1 MRIRRLS
8 LCCCVALLYVL
19 FACSGQKE
27 NEKQPATSSGFAT
40 KTPQNLTY
48 ETVSRILQDMSAYT
62 SAIKKLNN
70 AALQKLD
77 KSYQG
82 VTFTTEQKPLFLNVY
97 PDQSGGRIIFL
108 LVPKDPST
116 GANYLLTFDRK
127 LPVIDSETLEVQ
139 VRTKDP
145 EKPLTCSLTV
155 ADTAAFMTEY
165 PSHQMIARYTFT
177 KKFLQSGTYD
187 FDALTVPSYRT
198 RGYPFIVFDLVK
210 AEVVDQTANLTASCV
225 D

>member
-1 MRIRRLS
+1 MKFRV
-8 LCCCVALLYVL
+8 CCLLALLSVL
-19 FACSGQKE
+19 TACGGQKE
-27 NEKQPATSSGFAT
+27 NQKQPPASPGFTT

-48 ETVSRILQDMSAYT
+48 ETVVHILQDMSAYT
-62 SAIKKLNN
+62 KAVKKLDN

-108 LVPKDPST
+108 LVPKEPNT

-127 LPVIDSETLEVQ
+127 LPVIDSETVELQ
-139 VRTKDP
+139 IRTKDP
-145 EKPLTCSLTV
+145 EKPLTCSLSV
-155 ADTAAFMTEY
+155 SDTAAYMTEY
-165 PSHQMIARYTFT
+165 PSHQFIARYYFT

-198 RGYPFIVFDLVK
+198 RGYPFITFDLAK

>member
-1 MRIRRLS
+1 MKFRG
-8 LCCCVALLYVL
+8 CCVIVLLTIF
-19 FACSGQKE
+19 FACGGEKE
-27 NEKQPATSSGFAT
+27 NAKQPATTPEFTT
-40 KTPQNLTY
+40 KTPQNLNY
-48 ETVSRILQDMSAYT
+48 ENVARILQDMSTYITAV
-62 SAIKKLNN
+62 KKLDN

-82 VTFTTEQKPLFLNVY
+82 VTFITEQKPLFLNVY
-97 PDQSGGRIIFL
+97 PDKGGGRIIFL
-108 LVPKDPST
+108 LVPKEPTT

-127 LPVIDSETLEVQ
+127 LPVIDSETVELQ

-145 EKPLTCSLTV
+145 EKPLTCSLPV
-155 ADTAAFMTEY
+155 ADTAAYMTEY
-165 PSHQMIARYTFT
+165 PSHQMITRYFFT

-198 RGYPFIVFDLVK
+198 RGYAFIVFDFVK